1 MRILRREPEVHN
13 WLRPCMFRKTVLLL
27 VSLVITVCLL
37 LFTDLSVAYID
48 KTTPYSVAFEFDG
61 ELPQFKTHQLALG
74 FSSGHDIQAYQKI
87 YHFTQNGN
95 TVRFSFNTRLE
106 HLSTLKLYFKY
117 PENVR
122 TANLN
127 LIKVEINGRL
137 QKLEKSSVTQC
148 CTDDAAVSAVLDQ
161 PFYPEQSSLEHFL
174 DKMDLSSFVWSLF
187 LLFLVVSIVMYFLV
201 KTVTVRTV
209 ELHFKISD
217 LAILLVLYIFN
228 AVLVMFFARDFADA
242 VSVNLTCLLVS
253 ALEFAG
259 LYALIMLFARRR
271 IMLAVCAGI
280 WMLTLT
286 SQLMCLV
293 ISLSYISIVSAGN
306 INIDNISVLLNWDN
320 GRFLVLFVL
329 AFLLFISYQNRTDT
343 VIVLKGLMAKFYLV
357 SAGLFLAGSFFL
369 NTIANGSSLENFQ
382 SPVMELVKTTII
394 RYFPDSAGFI
404 SPVTQTMLTEYP
416 ENNISNRKTFFNDS
430 VYEEPIPY
438 RQIKP
443 LDRPNVIVFF
453 VESFTAEFIDS
464 YRTRPLNLMPFMS
477 GLQKNWPDKNITLVR
492 NYFNHSAT
500 TVKNIRSQLL
510 SGFQYDSVV
519 HKDTVDDSSL
529 IEILGRFGY
538 TTYFVS
544 PEGADS
550 EFQKMLETTG
560 FDYPVYNS
568 MTSIDNIKFTETD
581 CGGGNCSDD
590 LTISKLKDLISF
602 HKSRSETS
610 AKPYF
615 IGLYNLGTHL
625 NESGRMKF
633 KGGDNRILNR
643 NYTLDVDLE
652 SLIKFYYSELSEDT
666 VMILTAD
673 HSIIPGDYGS
683 QVIDF
688 DQSYITNEIP
698 FYIFQPYY
706 ELPKELDLHEVGGYA
721 SSLAMAPTVLHLLQ
735 LNPENYFLGC
745 SMFEKQCRRAVDL
758 SKYIWYSGLG
768 IYLKDGDFE
777 NGKKFKPVAIDNKL
791 QQEYPAED
799 FRLYNLYRKAYLKV
813 FDQ

>member
-1 MRILRREPEVHN
+1 
-13 WLRPCMFRKTVLLL
+13 MFRKTVLLL

-209 ELHFKISD
+209 DLHFKISD

-271 IMLAVCAGI
+271 VMLAVCAGI

-343 VIVLKGLMAKFYLV
+343 VIVLKGLRAKFYLV

-369 NTIANGSSLENFQ
+369 NTIANGSRFH
-382 SPVMELVKTTII
+382 
-394 RYFPDSAGFI
+394 FPGDPDYA
-404 SPVTQTMLTEYP
+404 
-416 ENNISNRKTFFNDS
+416 
-430 VYEEPIPY
+430 
-438 RQIKP
+438 
-443 LDRPNVIVFF
+443 DR
-453 VESFTAEFIDS
+453 
-464 YRTRPLNLMPFMS
+464 
-477 GLQKNWPDKNITLVR
+477 
-492 NYFNHSAT
+492 
-500 TVKNIRSQLL
+500 
-510 SGFQYDSVV
+510 
-519 HKDTVDDSSL
+519 
-529 IEILGRFGY
+529 
-538 TTYFVS
+538 
-544 PEGADS
+544 
-550 EFQKMLETTG
+550 
-560 FDYPVYNS
+560 
-568 MTSIDNIKFTETD
+568 
-581 CGGGNCSDD
+581 
-590 LTISKLKDLISF
+590 
-602 HKSRSETS
+602 
-610 AKPYF
+610 
-615 IGLYNLGTHL
+615 
-625 NESGRMKF
+625 
-633 KGGDNRILNR
+633 
-643 NYTLDVDLE
+643 
-652 SLIKFYYSELSEDT
+652 
-666 VMILTAD
+666 
-673 HSIIPGDYGS
+673 IPGK
-683 QVIDF
+683 QHQQQKDF
-688 DQSYITNEIP
+688 
-698 FYIFQPYY
+698 FQ
-706 ELPKELDLHEVGGYA
+706 
-721 SSLAMAPTVLHLLQ
+721 
-735 LNPENYFLGC
+735 
-745 SMFEKQCRRAVDL
+745 
-758 SKYIWYSGLG
+758 
-768 IYLKDGDFE
+768 
-777 NGKKFKPVAIDNKL
+777 
-791 QQEYPAED
+791 
-799 FRLYNLYRKAYLKV
+799 
-813 FDQ
+813 